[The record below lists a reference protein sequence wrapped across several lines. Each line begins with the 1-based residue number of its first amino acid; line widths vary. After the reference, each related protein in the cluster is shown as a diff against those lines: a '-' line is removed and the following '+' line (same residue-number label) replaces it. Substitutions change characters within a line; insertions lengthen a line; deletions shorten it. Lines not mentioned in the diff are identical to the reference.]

1 MVWLHYH
8 GDNYSIHS
16 PVDSNAEIQGRLGLY
31 LRPSGFH
38 PINRH
43 SPRSGKQ
50 GGHGPQVS
58 ANLIFICQTNLHT
71 SLSPSPF
78 NRRQIHCCTV
88 DCHSIAIMDTY
99 IYISKPEIHAAI
111 RFSLRSNSHVKDAG
125 FSASGVEESPGFR
138 KLIEGVLYSR
148 RFILSYQLVLLAL
161 LLVFM
166 VLHWGGRLRG
176 WSGRGTR
183 GRKGGEGFRGGM
195 RTKSQEAV
203 STDRRETPDLP
214 EEPGS
219 GASSSSTTLRG
230 TPRSPKALSVD
241 NRENERTP
249 LLGMSK
255 AAIPRSWISTVIYQI
270 RAFLVYQPR
279 PIPYINKILPSNSST
294 LAVLALITL
303 QVFYSLWNVPLSLPM
318 LFIFADRTSLVFVAN
333 LPLLYLFAAKNQPL
347 KVLTGYSYES
357 LNIFHRRLGEVMC
370 LLALFHS
377 VGMIGVWY
385 TILRPAGFTLARFLL
400 GKIILLGIGAFLAYE
415 TLYFTSLG
423 SFRQR
428 WYEIF
433 LGTHIILQVI
443 ALVLLWFHHQ
453 TSRPYVAAAL
463 AVFLIDRLVYRMFSK
478 SEKVRVSLE
487 VQEDQQTVVLQA
499 IVPLSAK
506 HRTFRSFAR
515 KGISSGWKATEHV
528 FLTIPSLSHKDIIQ
542 AHPFTIASKAPS
554 DGNKYGDLKLIVRAQ
569 GGFSSDLL
577 KYSRR
582 HDTAVVGVDGPYG
595 SQTAVRMLKDSNYSI
610 IVAGGSGITVTWP
623 LVWSILNDPSLR
635 DLEHSG
641 SSPLMRRIL
650 FIWVQRHRS
659 HLEWLEVRN
668 LEELKAEGVDVIV
681 PPPTAECGHPP
692 VERITRDWLVGHE
705 LSRYQDQA
713 KIGVVCSGPD
723 GMNRAVTNMCSSW
736 LREGRNVSVE
746 IEKFGW

>member
-1 MVWLHYH
+1 MYQPNLRA
-8 GDNYSIHS
+8 SLSRS
-16 PVDSNAEIQGRLGLY
+16 PLNGRLL
-31 LRPSGFH
+31 
-38 PINRH
+38 
-43 SPRSGKQ
+43 
-50 GGHGPQVS
+50 
-58 ANLIFICQTNLHT
+58 
-71 SLSPSPF
+71 
-78 NRRQIHCCTV
+78 HCCTV
-88 DCHSIAIMDTY
+88 DWYNIAVMDTY
-99 IYISKPEIHAAI
+99 INISKSEIYTAI
-111 RFSLRSNSHVKDAG
+111 NYSLRSTSHVEDAG

-161 LLVFM
+161 LLVFT
-166 VLHWGGRLRG
+166 VLHWGGRWRG
-176 WSGRGTR
+176 WRSGSPAREY
-183 GRKGGEGFRGGM
+183 KGGDGFRWGT
-195 RTKSQEAV
+195 RTKSQEAM
-203 STDRRETPDLP
+203 SANRRELPDLP
-214 EEPGS
+214 EEFGS
-219 GASSSSTTLRG
+219 GASSSSITVRG

-241 NRENERTP
+241 NQANERTP
-249 LLGMSK
+249 LQGMSK
-255 AAIPRSWISTVIYQI
+255 VTIPRSWISLSIYRI
-270 RAFLVYQPR
+270 RAFLAYQPR

-294 LAVLALITL
+294 LAVLAFVAL

-318 LFIFADRTSLVFVAN
+318 LFIFADRTSLVFLAN

-433 LGTHIILQVI
+433 LGTHIILQVV

-463 AVFLIDRLVYRMFSK
+463 NVFLIDRLLYRMFSK

-487 VQEDQQTVVLQA
+487 VQEDQQTVILQA

-506 HRTFRSFAR
+506 HHTFRSFAR
-515 KGISSGWKATEHV
+515 RGISSGWKATEHV
-528 FLTIPSLSHKDIIQ
+528 FLTVPSLSHKDIIQ

-569 GGFSSDLL
+569 GGFSGDLL
-577 KYSRR
+577 KYARR
-582 HDTAVVGVDGPYG
+582 HDTAVVRLDGPYG
-595 SQTAVRMLKDSNYSI
+595 SQTAVKMLKDSNCSI
-610 IVAGGSGITVTWP
+610 IVAGGSGIAVTWP
-623 LVWSILNDPSLR
+623 LVWSIINDPSLR
-635 DLEHSG
+635 DLEHFGNSL
-641 SSPLMRRIL
+641 LMRRIL
-650 FIWVQRHRS
+650 FIWVVRHRS
-659 HLEWLEVRN
+659 QLGWLEVRN
-668 LEELKAEGVDVIV
+668 LEELKAEGVEVIV

-692 VERITRDWLVGHE
+692 VERIARDWLVGHE
-705 LSRYQDQA
+705 LSTFQDQA

-736 LREGRNVSVE
+736 LREGRDVSVE